1 MNDKIGLRFSAA
13 IAGTA
18 TAAVIAAKAVFAVA
32 GFLLAQAAWAAFDSA
47 ALPTDSDLKVARV
60 VPEGD
65 QVPPPGRQI
74 VVTFDRPVVTIGL
87 MAVDAAGSPVTV
99 SPSVNCQW
107 HWLDPRSLACELN
120 AAQALA
126 PATRYTV
133 TVAPGITAQDGA
145 KLKNEYRW
153 AFTTER
159 PAVKGYSFTTW
170 RSPGTPVV
178 RLVFNQPVTQDTVES
193 KLHFGDQRGVG
204 DQARVVATPD
214 PYDREVFY
222 VLPLPGEP
230 GALVIPGGTP
240 AVKSDDRVTTG
251 DRATTGTNA
260 AGQPHASGQPIEA
273 RRVWLVS
280 PPRELPMNASTQL
293 KVVPGLRSYAGPL
306 LGAERRV
313 VVAFDTFPDFRFLG
327 VRCLVGTTSTL
338 IPATTPGA
346 ATPPGPATAH
356 GPMPMT
362 TPGPAPVITTASASG
377 PTPGPGPAQAQP
389 ACNPLG
395 KVSLAF
401 SAPVIAP
408 EIKTHLMLNPD
419 LLNGRTD
426 YDPWANI
433 YPWSRLGSPH
443 KRGTEYTVEL
453 PEHLRAFQ
461 SYSIVSLK
469 GVRDEFGRGL
479 RAPLAMDFRTDHR
492 PPRLKVTH
500 PVAVLEKNAPTTM
513 PLYVTNLTDIDIHY
527 RKLTSAGSVT
537 DLTFNQPIDRAWDIA
552 YAAPAKIRG
561 LLDGQ
566 SGVVAGTLQ
575 PHPTPFTVN
584 GYRYFD
590 EADDDPG
597 IPSGHPDRDFFVE
610 VTPYQVHAK
619 LGAYNTLVWVT
630 SLDKGL
636 PVVKARVRLYR
647 DNYRGLTV
655 AKPVLAEAVTDR
667 DGIAMLPGRTAL
679 ERAAA
684 PLTQTDSFMVRI
696 DVDKD
701 MALLPLDGS
710 FMVDTYRASRGTFWS
725 GFGDER
731 DHIHA
736 WGTTAQ
742 GVYKLGDTVQYK
754 VYLRNQNNLSLEP
767 VTQRA
772 SYQLDIVDPTGKIVK
787 TESNVTLSEFGA
799 YAGSFR
805 VPPSGAVGWYDFN
818 LKGPT
823 DPGPGT
829 TTADS
834 SRADS
839 SLGDSSSGS
848 MQPGSWTP
856 MRVLVA
862 DFTPAPFQV
871 TNTLNAQ
878 LYQPGDS
885 VEVSTQAALH
895 AGGPYANAASR
906 VTARLFPQALEITN
920 PTATG
925 FQFASLEPS
934 GTCSWQRGGPD
945 VTTVHQSDTT
955 TNDKGEFA
963 TQFTLPDADMLS
975 ARLEVESAVRDE
987 RGKYVANRSSAEFR
1001 GRDRFV
1007 GLRNE
1012 HWTLEEGKA
1021 ATVQYLVVDK
1031 AGNVIRG
1038 APVSVSI
1045 QVEVVNAARIKGAG
1059 DAYLTSYQPQWLTAG
1074 ACTGTS
1080 AKDPQACTF
1089 TPSRPGL
1096 YSITASITDT
1106 HGRSHTT
1113 ELCVWVTGKGRVL
1126 WEEPAD
1132 MSLSVI
1138 PEKESYQVGD
1148 HARYLVKNPFPGA
1161 KALITVERFG
1171 VIKHWVQT
1179 LAGNTP
1185 VVEFTV
1191 EPDFVPGFYLSV
1203 VVMSPRVAAVPGASP
1218 LDKDGVDLGRPT
1230 YRIGYLKVPVTD
1242 PYKAL
1247 DVRIK
1252 SDRAS
1257 YKPRD
1262 TVTLSLSATPHAA
1275 PSSKE
1280 PVEFAVAVLDEA
1292 VFDLIQDGKK
1302 YFDPYRGLYKLDNL
1316 DLVNYSLLTRL
1327 IGLQKFEKKGANSG
1341 GDGGAGFDMRSVSKY
1356 VAYWNPSVTADKH
1369 GRAAVSFALPDN
1381 LTGWRVFAIAVTPGD
1396 RLGLGDTKFKSTKLT
1411 ELRPVLPNQL
1421 TSGDRF
1427 TAGFSVLNRSD
1438 KTRTI
1443 DVDLKAQGPVEG
1455 GTAQVHGAVTLGP
1468 FKRETVWLPVTTLS
1482 DGSLRLTAM
1491 AGDTLDK
1498 DALAQ
1503 VLPVHKRVSLDVA
1516 ASYGTTLG
1524 QGIDEQLQFPSNI
1537 IPNVGEVSVTLAPS
1551 VLGNLDGAMRYVR
1564 DYPYLCWEQRLTKAL
1579 MASNYLKLRGYLA
1592 ADLDWP
1598 EAKSLPQTMLD
1609 DASSFQAPNGGMA
1622 FWTPDDARVSPY
1634 LSAATALAFNRLR
1647 AAGYHVP
1654 DDVDKHLDDYLQA
1667 LLRSNTTPTFYSEG
1681 MVSSV
1686 RAVALQALAER
1697 NRALRA
1703 DRQRDEKYAPQM
1715 QVSLADL
1722 QRYEKYA
1729 PQMDLFGLAAYLD
1742 AAVKVKGADALARS
1756 LADRILGHANQ
1767 SGGQFQFTETWDDGY
1782 YQILSTPMRSN
1793 CAVLSA
1799 LLHYGE
1805 TPQGAALVGDVPFKL
1820 VRVITQTRGARD
1832 HWENTQENVFCTSAL
1847 ADYAALYEKDAPA
1860 EKGAPAL
1867 RASVSLDGAAIGS
1880 AEFKEL
1886 RDPPALVSR
1895 PNDAADT
1902 GRKAILHIDRQGT
1915 GRLYYATRLSYSLN
1929 DQAAKETNAGIEV
1942 HREYSVQRNGHW
1954 QLLGSPLGVDSSLA
1968 VNSPLTLERGEL
1980 VRVDVYLSL
1989 AAARNFVVVDDPVP
2003 GGLEPV
2009 NRELAT
2015 ASTVDADATEFQ
2027 AAGGSLWFKYSDWS
2041 EYGIALWSFYHRE
2054 LKHEAARF
2062 YADYLP
2068 AGHYHLSYGAQAMA
2082 EGQFSASP
2090 TKAEEMYDPDVYGK
2104 GLPAQVAVGHDANGG
2119 AP

>member
-1 MNDKIGLRFSAA
+1 MNNKIGPQGLAA
-13 IAGTA
+13 GI
-18 TAAVIAAKAVFAVA
+18 IAAS
-32 GFLLAQAAWAAFDSA
+32 LLMAHSAWAVFDSA
-47 ALPTDSDLKVARV
+47 AVPTDSNLKVARV
-60 VPEGD
+60 VPEGNE
-65 QVPPPGRQI
+65 VPPPGRQI
-74 VVTFDRPVVTIGL
+74 VVTFDRPVVAIGL
-87 MAVDAAGSPVTV
+87 MAVSGAASPVTV

-133 TVAPGITAQDGA
+133 TVAAGITAQDGA
-145 KLKNEYRW
+145 KLRNQYRW

-159 PAVKGYSFTTW
+159 PAVKAYSFATW
-170 RSPGTPVV
+170 RAPGTPVV

-193 KLHFGDQRGVG
+193 TLHFGDQAGVT
-204 DQARVVATPD
+204 ATPD
-214 PYDREVFY
+214 PFDREVFY
-222 VLPLPGEP
+222 VLPLPGES
-230 GALVIPGGTP
+230 GALIIPGGTP

-251 DRATTGTNA
+251 TNA
-260 AGQPHASGQPIEA
+260 AGQPNGQPNARGQQSEA

-280 PPRELPMNASTQL
+280 PPRELPMDSTTEL
-293 KVVPGLRSYAGPL
+293 KVAPGLRSYAGPL
-306 LGAERRV
+306 LGIERRT
-313 VVAFDTFPDFRFLG
+313 VVAFDTFPEFRFLG
-327 VRCLVGTTSTL
+327 LRCLIGTTSTL
-338 IPATTPGA
+338 IPV
-346 ATPPGPATAH
+346 TALK
-356 GPMPMT
+356 G
-362 TPGPAPVITTASASG
+362 
-377 PTPGPGPAQAQP
+377 AQP

-408 EIKTHLMLNPD
+408 EIKTHLVLTPD

-433 YPWSRLGSPH
+433 YPSSRLWYPH

-469 GVRDEFGRGL
+469 GVRDEFGRWL
-479 RAPLAMDFRTDHR
+479 RAPLSMDFRTDHR
-492 PPRLKVTH
+492 PPRLRVTH

-527 RKLTSAGSVT
+527 RKLTSAGKAA
-537 DLTFNQPIDRAWDIA
+537 DLDFNQPIDRAWDIA

-566 SGVVAGTLQ
+566 SGIITGTLA
-575 PHPTPFTVN
+575 PHPNPLNVE

-597 IPSGHPDRDFFVE
+597 IPTGRPDRDFFAE
-610 VTPYQVHAK
+610 VTPFQVHAK

-636 PVVKARVRLYR
+636 PVANARVRLYR
-647 DNYRGLTV
+647 DNYRGLT
-655 AKPVLAEAVTDR
+655 AGKPVLAESVTDR
-667 DGIAMLPGRTAL
+667 DGIAILAGRNFL
-679 ERAAA
+679 EHEAA
-684 PLTQTDSFMVRI
+684 PQLSPTDAFMVRV
-696 DVDKD
+696 DVGKD

-710 FMVDTYRASRGTFWS
+710 FLVDTYRASRGTFWS
-725 GFGDER
+725 GYAEER
-731 DHIHA
+731 DHIHT

-754 VYLRNQNNLSLEP
+754 LYLRNQNNLTLEP
-767 VTQRA
+767 VTQR
-772 SYQLDIVDPTGKIVK
+772 SGYQLDIVDPTGKVVQ
-787 TESNVTLSEFGA
+787 TESNVVLSEFGA

-805 VPPSGAVGWYDFN
+805 VPPAGSVGWYDFN
-818 LKGPT
+818 LKGPA
-823 DPGPGT
+823 GP
-829 TTADS
+829 ADS
-834 SRADS
+834 GGPASADPS
-839 SLGDSSSGS
+839 SDSTG
-848 MQPGSWTP
+848 PRSWTP
-856 MRVLVA
+856 MRVLIA

-871 TNTLNAQ
+871 TNTLNGQ

-885 VEVSTQAALH
+885 VEVATQAALH
-895 AGGPYANAASR
+895 AGGPYASAGSR
-906 VTARLFPQALEITN
+906 VTARLFPQALEITT
-920 PTATG
+920 PAAAG

-934 GTCSWQRGGPD
+934 GTCSWQRGARD
-945 VTTVHQSDTT
+945 VLTVHQSDTT
-955 TNDKGEFA
+955 TNEKGEFA

-975 ARLEVESAVRDE
+975 AKLEVESAVRDE

-1007 GLRNE
+1007 GLRSE
-1012 HWTLEEGKA
+1012 RWTFEEGKP

-1031 AGNVIRG
+1031 AGKLIQG
-1038 APVSVSI
+1038 APVTVSI
-1045 QVEVVNAARIKGAG
+1045 KAEVVSAARVKGAG
-1059 DAYLTSYQPQWLTAG
+1059 DAYLTSYEPQWLDAG
-1074 ACTGTS
+1074 SCTGTS
-1080 AKDPQACTF
+1080 GKNPQACTF

-1096 YSITASITDT
+1096 YSITAEVTDT

-1138 PEKESYQVGD
+1138 PEKESYKVGD

-1185 VVEFTV
+1185 VIDFTV

-1203 VVMSPRVAAVPGASP
+1203 VVMSPRVAPVPGSSP
-1218 LDKDGVDLGRPT
+1218 LDQEGVDLGRPT

-1242 PYKAL
+1242 PYKTL
-1247 DVRIK
+1247 DIRIK

-1262 TVTLSLSATPHAA
+1262 TVKLSLSAKPHAA

-1280 PVEFAVAVLDEA
+1280 PVEFAVVVLDEA

-1356 VAYWNPSVTADKH
+1356 VAYWNPSVIA
-1369 GRAAVSFALPDN
+1369 GRDGKAAVSFALPDN
-1381 LTGWRVFAIAVTPGD
+1381 LTGWRVFAIATTPGD
-1396 RLGLGDTKFKSTKLT
+1396 RLGLGDYKFKSSKLT

-1438 KTRTI
+1438 KNRTI
-1443 DVDLKAQGPVEG
+1443 DVAMKALGPIEG
-1455 GTAQVHGAVTLGP
+1455 GSAQVHQAVTLGP
-1468 FKRETVWLPVTTLS
+1468 FKRETVWLPVTTVG
-1482 DGSLRLTAM
+1482 DGSLKLTAL
-1491 AGDTLDK
+1491 ASDKLDK

-1503 VLPVHKRVSLDVA
+1503 TLPIHKRVSLDVA
-1516 ASYGTTLG
+1516 ASYGTTLSS
-1524 QGIDEQLQFPSNI
+1524 GIDETLQFPADMM
-1537 IPNVGEVSVTLAPS
+1537 PNVGEVSVTLAPT

-1579 MASNYLKLRGYLA
+1579 MAANYLKLRGYLA
-1592 ADLDWP
+1592 ADLEWP
-1598 EAKSLPQTMLD
+1598 EAKSLPQTFLD

-1622 FWTPDDARVSPY
+1622 FWTPEDARVSPY

-1647 AAGYHVP
+1647 GAGYRVP
-1654 DDVDKHLDDYLQA
+1654 EDVEKHLDDYLQA
-1667 LLRSNTTPTFYSEG
+1667 LLRSNTAPTFYSEG

-1697 NRALRA
+1697 NRPSLA
-1703 DRQRDEKYAPQM
+1703 DPQRYEKSAPQT

-1742 AAVKVKGADALARS
+1742 AAVHVKGADGLART
-1756 LADRILGHANQ
+1756 LAGQILAHANQ
-1767 SGGQFQFTETWDDGY
+1767 SGGKFQFTETRDDGY
-1782 YQILSTPMRSN
+1782 NQLLSTPMRSN
-1793 CAVLSA
+1793 CAILSS

-1847 ADYAALYEKDAPA
+1847 ADYAALYEKDAPG
-1860 EKGAPAL
+1860 KDTPAL
-1867 RASVSLDGAAIGS
+1867 QANVALDGAAIGS
-1880 AEFKEL
+1880 AQFKEL
-1886 RDPPALVSR
+1886 RDPPALVR
-1895 PNDAADT
+1895 HDNGAADA
-1902 GRKAILHIDRQGT
+1902 GRKATLHIDRQGT
-1915 GRLYYATRLSYSLN
+1915 GRLYYATRLSYSLK
-1929 DQAAKETNAGIEV
+1929 DQAATETNAGMEV
-1942 HREYSVQRNGHW
+1942 HREYSVQRDGRW
-1954 QLLGSPLGVDSSLA
+1954 QLLA
-1968 VNSPLTLERGEL
+1968 SPLTLKRGEL

-1989 AAARNFVVVDDPVP
+1989 PAARHFVVVDDPVP

-2009 NRELAT
+2009 NRDLAT

-2104 GLPAQVAVGHDANGG
+2104 GLPAQVAVGHE
-2119 AP
+2119 

>member
-1 MNDKIGLRFSAA
+1 MNNKIGPRCSAA
-13 IAGTA
+13 KEAVAAQA
-18 TAAVIAAKAVFAVA
+18 TKAAMATVAAAAAKAVLATA
-32 GFLLAQAAWAAFDSA
+32 GILLAQAAWAVFDSA
-47 ALPTDSDLKVARV
+47 GVPTDSDLKVARV

-65 QVPPPGRQI
+65 EVPLPGRQI
-74 VVTFDRPVVTIGL
+74 VVTFDRPVVPIGL
-87 MAVDAAGSPVTV
+87 TAVNAAASPVTV

-120 AAQALA
+120 AAEALV

-133 TVAPGITAQDGA
+133 TVAPAITAQDGA
-145 KLKNEYRW
+145 KLKSEYRW

-159 PAVKGYSFTTW
+159 PAVKGYSFATW

-178 RLVFNQPVTQDTVES
+178 RLVFNQPVTQDTVEAD
-193 KLHFGDQRGVG
+193 LHFGDQAGVG

-214 PYDREVFY
+214 PYYREVFY

-230 GALVIPGGTP
+230 GALALPGGTP
-240 AVKSDDRVTTG
+240 AVKSDDRPTTQ
-251 DRATTGTNA
+251 TNA
-260 AGQPHASGQPIEA
+260 AGRLNAPGQTREA

-280 PPRELPMNASTQL
+280 PPRELPMNASTRL
-293 KVVPGLRSYAGPL
+293 KIAPGLRSYAGPL
-306 LGAERRV
+306 LGTEHRTI
-313 VVAFDTFPDFRFLG
+313 VAFDTFPEFRFLG

-338 IPATTPGA
+338 IPATTPGPA
-346 ATPPGPATAH
+346 PRSTPAPATA
-356 GPMPMT
+356 PMT
-362 TPGPAPVITTASASG
+362 
-377 PTPGPGPAQAQP
+377 GPGPAAAPTQP
-389 ACNPLG
+389 ACNPLAR
-395 KVSLAF
+395 VSLAF
-401 SAPVIAP
+401 SAPLIAP
-408 EIKTHLMLNPD
+408 EIKTHLVLNPD

-433 YPWSRLGSPH
+433 YPFSRLRSPH

-461 SYSIVSLK
+461 PYSIVSLK
-469 GVRDEFGRGL
+469 GVRDEFGREL
-479 RAPLAMDFRTDHR
+479 RAPLGMDFRTDHR

-500 PVAVLEKNAPTTM
+500 PVAVLEKNAPTNM

-537 DLTFNQPIDRAWDIA
+537 GLTLNQPIDRAWDIA

-566 SGVVAGTLQ
+566 SGVVTGTLQ
-575 PHPTPFTVN
+575 PHPTSLTVD

-590 EADDDPG
+590 EADNDPG
-597 IPSGHPDRDFFVE
+597 IPSGRPDRDFFAE

-636 PVVKARVRLYR
+636 PVANARVRLYR
-647 DNYRGLTV
+647 DNYRGLTA

-667 DGIAMLPGRTAL
+667 DGVAQLAGRNFL

-684 PLTQTDSFMVRI
+684 PLSPVETFMVRV

-701 MALLPLDGS
+701 MALLPLDAS

-725 GFGDER
+725 GYGEQR

-754 VYLRNQNNLSLEP
+754 VYLRNQNNLALEP
-767 VTQRA
+767 VTQR
-772 SYQLDIVDPTGKIVK
+772 SGYQLDIVDPTGKVVK
-787 TESNVTLSEFGA
+787 TESNITLSEFGA

-805 VPPSGAVGWYDFN
+805 VPPSGAVGWYEFN
-818 LKGPT
+818 LKGPAHPA
-823 DPGPGT
+823 PGP
-829 TTADS
+829 ADS
-834 SRADS
+834 SPPSGSTQPGPAS
-839 SLGDSSSGS
+839 GDSSNDDSSSEDSASGS
-848 MQPGSWTP
+848 PQPGSWTP
-856 MRVLVA
+856 MRVLIA

-871 TNTLNAQ
+871 TNTLNGQ

-885 VEVSTQAALH
+885 VEVWTQAALH

-920 PTATG
+920 PAAAG
-925 FQFASLEPS
+925 FQFAGLEPS

-945 VTTVHQSDTT
+945 VLTVHQADAA
-955 TNDKGEFA
+955 TNEKGEFA
-963 TQFTLPDADMLS
+963 TRFTLPDADMLS

-1012 HWTLEEGKA
+1012 HWTLEEGKP

-1031 AGNVIRG
+1031 AGKVIQG

-1080 AKDPQACTF
+1080 GKDPQACTF
-1089 TPSRPGL
+1089 TPTRPGL

-1126 WEEPAD
+1126 WQEPAD

-1171 VIKHWVQT
+1171 VIKRWVQT

-1185 VVEFTV
+1185 VIEFTV

-1203 VVMSPRVAAVPGASP
+1203 VVVSPRVAPVPGASP
-1218 LDKDGVDLGRPT
+1218 LDKEGVDLGRPT

-1242 PYKAL
+1242 PYKTL
-1247 DVRIK
+1247 DVRIR

-1262 TVTLSLSATPHAA
+1262 TVKLALSARPRAA
-1275 PSSKE
+1275 PSAKKE
-1280 PVEFAVAVLDEA
+1280 PVEFAVVVLDEA

-1356 VAYWNPSVTADKH
+1356 VAYWNPAVSADKQ
-1369 GRAAVSFALPDN
+1369 GRAAVSFELPDN
-1381 LTGWRVFAIAVTPGD
+1381 LTGWRVFAIATTPGD

-1421 TSGDRF
+1421 TTGDRF

-1438 KTRTI
+1438 KTRII
-1443 DVDLKAQGPVEG
+1443 DVTLKALGPIDSGSAE
-1455 GTAQVHGAVTLGP
+1455 VHQAVTLGP
-1468 FKRETVWLPVTTLS
+1468 FKRETVWLPVTTSS
-1482 DGSLRLTAM
+1482 DGNLKLTAM
-1491 AGDTLDK
+1491 AGDKLDK

-1503 VLPVHKRVSLDVA
+1503 VVPIHKRVSLDVA
-1516 ASYGTTLG
+1516 ASYGTTLAP
-1524 QGIDEQLQFPSNI
+1524 GIDELLQFPSDI
-1537 IPNVGEVSVTLAPS
+1537 MPNVGEVSVTLAPS
-1551 VLGNLDGAMRYVR
+1551 VIGNLDGAMRYVR

-1579 MASNYLKLRGYLA
+1579 MAANYLKLRSYLA
-1592 ADLDWP
+1592 AGLDWP

-1647 AAGYHVP
+1647 AAGYRVP
-1654 DDVDKHLDDYLQA
+1654 DDVDKRLNEYLEA
-1667 LLRSNTTPTFYSEG
+1667 LLRSNTAPTFYSEG

-1697 NRALRA
+1697 NR
-1703 DRQRDEKYAPQM
+1703 
-1715 QVSLADL
+1715 VSLADV

-1742 AAVKVKGADALARS
+1742 AATHVKGADGLARS
-1756 LADRILGHANQ
+1756 LAGRILAHANQ

-1793 CAVLSA
+1793 CAVLGA

-1832 HWENTQENVFCTSAL
+1832 HWENTQENVFCTTAL
-1847 ADYAALYEKDAPA
+1847 AQYAALYEKDPPA
-1860 EKGAPAL
+1860 ERGASAL
-1867 RASVSLDGAAIGS
+1867 QASVSLDGAAIGS
-1880 AEFKEL
+1880 ARFKEL
-1886 RDPPALVSR
+1886 RDPPALISR
-1895 PNDAADT
+1895 SNGAADV
-1902 GRKAILHIDRQGT
+1902 GRKATLHIDREGT
-1915 GRLYYATRLSYSLN
+1915 GRLYYATRLSYSLK
-1929 DQAAKETNAGIEV
+1929 DQAATETNAGIEV
-1942 HREYSVQRNGHW
+1942 HREYSVQREGRW
-1954 QLLGSPLGVDSSLA
+1954 QLLGSPLGVNSPLA
-1968 VNSPLTLERGEL
+1968 VNSPVAVKRGEL
-1980 VRVDVYLSL
+1980 VRVDLYLSL

-2009 NRELAT
+2009 NRDLAT
-2015 ASTVDADATEFQ
+2015 ASTVDADATEFR
-2027 AAGGSLWFKYSDWS
+2027 AAGGSFWFKYSDWS
-2041 EYGIALWSFYHRE
+2041 EYGIQLWSFYHRE
-2054 LKHEAARF
+2054 LRHEAARF

-2082 EGQFSASP
+2082 EGQFSSSP

-2104 GLPAQVAVGHDANGG
+2104 GLPAQVTVGHE
-2119 AP
+2119 